1 MDRAEA
7 RSLTSRDMTAP
18 HRSGFV
24 GIIGRPNVGKSTI
37 LNYYLGQKIAIVS
50 PRPQTTRQRILGV
63 FTRADAQ
70 VIFLDSPGFHEPQH
84 ILGRYMVEVAKAI
97 VDEADVLVVVID
109 ARAGLTAEDERVF
122 SRVRRAKRPAL
133 LAINKVDVVKKPR
146 LLPLLEACAKTAL
159 FTECIPVSALTGDQM
174 DVLLDRIIAQLPEG
188 PEWYEVEQQTDQTIT
203 QRIVELIREQVLL
216 ATRQEVPHAV
226 AVRLDQLVEQERVTV
241 IRATILV
248 ERQGQKAI
256 IIGREGAML
265 KRIGQ
270 EARRQIE
277 RLLGRKVH
285 LALWVKVVEDW
296 RSSERV
302 LRELGY
308 GGAS

>member
-1 MDRAEA
+1 
-7 RSLTSRDMTAP
+7 MTTP

-24 GIIGRPNVGKSTI
+24 GIVGRPNVGKSTI
-37 LNYYLGQKIAIVS
+37 LNYYLGQKVAIVS

-63 FTRADAQ
+63 LTRTDAQ
-70 VIFLDSPGFHEPQH
+70 VIFLDGPGFHEPQH
-84 ILGRYMVEVAKAI
+84 ALGRYMVEVAKAV

-109 ARAGLTAEDERVF
+109 ARAGVTAEDERVF
-122 SRVRRAKRPAL
+122 SRIRRTKRPAL

-174 DVLLDRIIAQLPEG
+174 AVLLDRIIAQLPEG
-188 PEWYEVEQQTDQTIT
+188 PQWYEVGQQTDQTT
-203 QRIVELIREQVLL
+203 PQRITELIREQVLL

-226 AVRLDQLVEQERVTV
+226 AVRIDQMVEEERVTV
-241 IRATILV
+241 IHATILV

-256 IIGREGAML
+256 VIGREGAML
-265 KRIGQ
+265 KQVGQ
-270 EARRQIE
+270 EARRYIE
-277 RLLGRKVH
+277 RLLGRKVY
-285 LALWVKVVEDW
+285 LELWVKVVEDW
-296 RSSERV
+296 RSNERV

-308 GGAS
+308 VGVSVS